1 MLRRSLN
8 GCPSFQSSDVVQL
21 ILSYIP
27 LKTRKKESISSVIKI
42 HLRRRQKMF
51 NLRWQSRND
60 SFFKGK
66 STLNCGFIS
75 KLKVQQN
82 KMAHMCEENNSVL
95 IQSLRERML
104 KEKHPTKEKQ
114 LGKSLASN
122 CNFCFQNS
130 YSPPPPP
137 TPKNNG

>member
-1 MLRRSLN
+1 
-8 GCPSFQSSDVVQL
+8 
-21 ILSYIP
+21 
-27 LKTRKKESISSVIKI
+27 
-42 HLRRRQKMF
+42 MF

-114 LGKSLASN
+114 LGKILASN

-137 TPKNNG
+137 PPPKIMDEFNSKPAQYCISKIFELTKSCIKAISKWM